1 MSLNEKVDT
10 IIEKINLGKLDSL
23 IFTLAI
29 LLAIMA
35 LGIFANWLIVPNTL
49 QSIGPAEAV
58 VQAMFLC
65 LFVPLLGYSYGS
77 LADRV
82 FLRVLVIRIFLLY
95 ALLAILTG
103 CFVGLQSLLVLLTVD
118 FNYVFLL
125 TISEYLS
132 FLLFP
137 VFSLVI
143 ILVAYAIVCR
153 RLGHWLISQVPKKME
168 SERIGLGSLFHPLP
182 SIRPPLIKII
192 IAAAIVQLILID
204 VLWAVSLRFLYH
216 GLTSIPLLMGYG
228 AFTLIAG
235 VFILRSKAVY
245 GTLFHATARSAR
257 LRRE

>member
-23 IFTLAI
+23 IFTLAT

-35 LGIFANWLIVPNTL
+35 LAIFARWLIVPNML
-49 QSIGPAEAV
+49 QSIGPAQAMVE
-58 VQAMFLC
+58 AMFLC

-77 LADRV
+77 LADRINI
-82 FLRVLVIRIFLLY
+82 RVVVIRIFLLY
-95 ALLAILTG
+95 ALLAILTA
-103 CFVGLQSLLVLLTVD
+103 CFVGLQSLLALLTVD
-118 FNYVFLL
+118 LNYAFLL

-182 SIRPPLIKII
+182 PIKRPLIKII

-204 VLWAVSLRFLYH
+204 ALWAVSLRLLYR
-216 GLTSIPLLMGYG
+216 GLTSIPLLMGYS
-228 AFTLIAG
+228 AFTIMAAI
-235 VFILRSKAVY
+235 FILRGKTVY
-245 GTLFHATARSAR
+245 EILFHATARSAK